1 MPGLDVAPTSEL
13 LTSRSSRPA
22 ARGGGPGASFG
33 PSSSSVRSSSVLGSV
48 ASAPEV
54 EDAATARMTRPER
67 ELHEKLVRAE
77 ADFLARK
84 KAMTKQLRAAE
95 ASATVAQSDCQA
107 AWEAQ
112 NAMDEENRTLR
123 SRCKASEDRE
133 ESIEAK
139 EREVDKALLEH
150 MGIATKLAELKLAWE
165 DEKEKVRVLMCLESI
180 YRLAALDIALPVA
193 SPDMALTCSFQRSTQ
208 T

>member
-1 MPGLDVAPTSEL
+1 
-13 LTSRSSRPA
+13 
-22 ARGGGPGASFG
+22 
-33 PSSSSVRSSSVLGSV
+33 
-48 ASAPEV
+48 
-54 EDAATARMTRPER
+54 MTRPER

-180 YRLAALDIALPVA
+180 YRLAALDIALLWPPRIWLSHALSNAPRLNLMYTNSSPRPSCPHPRPLAPFLPA
-193 SPDMALTCSFQRSTQ
+193 SNRHPAFQPSCWTTVVCSPSSTI
-208 T
+208 